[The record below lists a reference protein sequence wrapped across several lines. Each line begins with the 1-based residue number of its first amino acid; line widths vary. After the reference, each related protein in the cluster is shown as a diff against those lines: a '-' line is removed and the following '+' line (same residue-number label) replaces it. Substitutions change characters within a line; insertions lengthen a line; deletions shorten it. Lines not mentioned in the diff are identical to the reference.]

1 MSRDVRVNRTVTI
14 PGDEIRLRFSTS
26 GGPGGQ
32 HANKAATRVDL
43 SWDVGRSRALGP
55 RQRERVIE
63 RLGRRIDSSGVL
75 HLTSDARRSQL
86 RNREDA
92 LERLARLVAQALK
105 HRKTRVPT
113 GPSKAA
119 QERRLADKRR
129 RAELKRSRRVSYDD

>member
-43 SWDVGRSRALGP
+43 SWDVGNSRALGP
-55 RQRERVIE
+55 RQRERVIA
-63 RLGRRIDSSGVL
+63 RLGRRIDTSGVL

-86 RNREDA
+86 RNREDV

-119 QERRLADKRR
+119 KERRLADKRR